1 MRSCCATHSLEKFYE
16 ESWQNDMSSGL
27 LNRSGVEIPTKVNYV
42 SQGEGQPIILIHGL
56 AASLHDW
63 DFLIPQLDRA
73 GYASYALDLLGHGG
87 SPKPD
92 SRSYQMEWL
101 TDHFLGWMDSLKL
114 DQPAVLIGHSL
125 GGYFALEYALRFP
138 SRTRGLIL
146 VDPFYSCRQ
155 LPAFVRWLYRYPKLI
170 GFLIRNTPIWLLR
183 IIINFTSLSMG
194 HGPSGMHGLPKS
206 VREQAVLDY
215 EHTAFGVYNLPN
227 TNFDLTP
234 HLASVCVPSLVVWGE
249 RDQALAPPSFSKLAS
264 LMPNTKAE
272 HIPATHIPHQTH
284 ADWFNRLVLDFLKT
298 I

>member
-1 MRSCCATHSLEKFYE
+1 
-16 ESWQNDMSSGL
+16 MSTTSPGKG
-27 LNRSGVEIPTKVNYV
+27 GVEIPTKVNYV
-42 SQGEGQPIILIHGL
+42 SQGKGQPVIMIHGL

-63 DFLIPQLDRA
+63 DFLIPELDKA

-92 SRSYQMEWL
+92 SRSYQMDWL
-101 TDHFLGWMDSLKL
+101 TDHFLGWIESLGL
-114 DQPAVLIGHSL
+114 EQPTVLIGHSL
-125 GGYFALEYALRFP
+125 GGYFALEYARRFP

-155 LPAFVRWLYRYPKLI
+155 LPVLVRWLYRYPRLI
-170 GFLIRNTPIWLLR
+170 SFIIRSTPTWLLR
-183 IIINFTSLSMG
+183 IAINFTSISIG

-206 VREQAVLDY
+206 VRKQALLDY
-215 EHTAFGVYNLPN
+215 SRTAYGVYNLPN

-234 HLASVCVPSLVVWGE
+234 CVASISAPSLIVWGE
-249 RDQALAPPSFSKLAS
+249 HDQTLSPSSFSTLAK
-264 LMPNTKAE
+264 LMPNAKAE

-284 ADWFNRLVLDFLKT
+284 ADWFNGLVLDFLKT